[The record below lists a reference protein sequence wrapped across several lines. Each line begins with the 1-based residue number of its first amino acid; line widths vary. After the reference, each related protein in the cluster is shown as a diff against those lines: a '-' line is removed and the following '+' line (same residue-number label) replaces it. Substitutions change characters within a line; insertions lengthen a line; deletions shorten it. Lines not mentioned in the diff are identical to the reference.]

1 MDDRLRD
8 WGCLVTPAD
17 IIAGIRELEAEIA
30 RLRAQVAAL
39 TAAPATTTT
48 TTDGAL
54 LPCPFCGRTDTL
66 EMAGARSHYV
76 LCNCGGTCVAGPSG
90 DTESEAITRWN
101 TRALLTA
108 STPSPA
114 PADNSGA
121 DPARGEGV
129 SARACWDC
137 AHDSRG
143 DGLGMC
149 LRQCGPTYTIEVSEW
164 IEHNYDRKPLP
175 TARNCP
181 GWAPKSGEV
190 SDG

>member
-1 MDDRLRD
+1 MTFAAL
-8 WGCLVTPAD
+8 
-17 IIAGIRELEAEIA
+17 IAGIRAMDEEIA
-30 RLRAQVAAL
+30 RLRAQVASL

-108 STPSPA
+108 SNPK
-114 PADNSGA
+114 
-121 DPARGEGV
+121 E
-129 SARACWDC
+129 
-137 AHDSRG
+137 
-143 DGLGMC
+143 
-149 LRQCGPTYTIEVSEW
+149 
-164 IEHNYDRKPLP
+164 KPD
-175 TARNCP
+175 
-181 GWAPKSGEV
+181 V
-190 SDG
+190 

>member
-1 MDDRLRD
+1 M
-8 WGCLVTPAD
+8 TPAD
-17 IIAGIRELEAEIA
+17 LIAGIRAMEQEIA
-30 RLRAQVAAL
+30 RLRAQVASL

-129 SARACWDC
+129 SEERRACWTCKWALSLSECDHP
-137 AHDSRG
+137 ARG
-143 DGLGMC
+143 WPNQWIRENCDLGGL
-149 LRQCGPTYTIEVSEW
+149 P
-164 IEHNYDRKPLP
+164 NDN
-175 TARNCP
+175 ARNCP